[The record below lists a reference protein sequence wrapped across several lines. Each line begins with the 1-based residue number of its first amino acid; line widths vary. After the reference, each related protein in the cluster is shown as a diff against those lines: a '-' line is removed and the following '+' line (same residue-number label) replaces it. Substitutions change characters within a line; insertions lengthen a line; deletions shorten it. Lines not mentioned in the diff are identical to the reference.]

1 MSISN
6 ELDIPKSCLLEWIN
20 QYDYLKNLKGSN
32 SKFNLEGA
40 DRIPGTI
47 NIDEELIIW
56 LEEQR
61 RLEIAIN
68 SNEIIYKAI
77 KLDNS
82 LK

>member
-47 NIDEELIIW
+47 NIDEELII
-56 LEEQR
+56 
-61 RLEIAIN
+61 
-68 SNEIIYKAI
+68 
-77 KLDNS
+77 
-82 LK
+82 

>member
-1 MSISN
+1 LSISN

-32 SKFNLEGA
+32 SKFNLESA

-47 NIDEELIIW
+47 NIDEKLIIW

-77 KLDNS
+77 
-82 LK
+82 

>member
-6 ELDIPKSCLLEWIN
+6 ELDIPKSCFLEWIN

-68 SNEIIYKAI
+68 SNEIINKAI
-77 KLDNS
+77 
-82 LK
+82 